1 MSCVELA
8 RSFACEFVKM
18 FVPVAKPDKA
28 AALKELKRNTMML
41 ALWCGVVRV
50 IPYVLHGLQKQG
62 VKV

>member
-1 MSCVELA
+1 
-8 RSFACEFVKM
+8 M